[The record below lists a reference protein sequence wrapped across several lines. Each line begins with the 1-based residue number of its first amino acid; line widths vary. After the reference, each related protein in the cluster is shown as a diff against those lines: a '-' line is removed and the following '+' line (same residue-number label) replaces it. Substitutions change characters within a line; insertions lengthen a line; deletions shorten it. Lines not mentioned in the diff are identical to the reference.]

1 MKLQR
6 IAAFAFA
13 AMALVAAVGL
23 AAWTQ
28 LADVGDDSSISGV
41 QSEARGPAEAPVDRE
56 NVEAVAP
63 PENAIENVTDEHG
76 SVLAVRGIEGI
87 EAVAL
92 QNLETVLRVQDR
104 TEQKLQGAVR
114 AAASLLST
122 EGAPSDAE
130 EIPDGREEMTE
141 LLEGS

>member
-1 MKLQR
+1 VNVRL
-6 IAAFAFA
+6 IAAFALA
-13 AMALVAAVGL
+13 ATASAAAAGL
-23 AAWTQ
+23 ALWMQ
-28 LADVGDDSSISGV
+28 VADVGDDPSITGV
-41 QSEARGPAEAPVDRE
+41 TSEARGPAEEPVEKRG
-56 NVEAVAP
+56 VEAVPP
-63 PENAIENVTDEHG
+63 PENAIDSVTDEHG

-104 TEQKLQGAVR
+104 TEQQFRGAVR

-122 EGAPSDAE
+122 EGEPGDLE